1 MTVLTA
7 QSELVTTREV
17 AERFGVAVS
26 TVRRWVRD
34 GRIPYVRV
42 SKRTV
47 RFDLE
52 QVERFVSF
60 NSGCSEVVA

>member
-1 MTVLTA
+1 MTVFAL

-52 QVERFVSF
+52 EVERFVSF
-60 NSGCSEVVA
+60 DGGCSETVV

>member
-1 MTVLTA
+1 MTVLA
-7 QSELVTTREV
+7 SQSELVTTREV

-26 TVRRWVRD
+26 TVRRWVCD

-52 QVERFVSF
+52 EVERSGSF
-60 NSGCSEVVA
+60 DGGCSETVA

>member
-1 MTVLTA
+1 MTVLA
-7 QSELVTTREV
+7 SQSELVTTREV
-17 AERFGVAVS
+17 AERFSVAVS

>member
-1 MTVLTA
+1 MTVFA
-7 QSELVTTREV
+7 SQSELVTTREV

-34 GRIPYVRV
+34 RRIPYVRV

-52 QVERFVSF
+52 EVERFVSF
-60 NSGCSEVVA
+60 NSRREGGK

>member
-1 MTVLTA
+1 MTVLA
-7 QSELVTTREV
+7 SQSELVTTREV

-60 NSGCSEVVA
+60 NGGCSEVVA

>member
-1 MTVLTA
+1 MTVLA
-7 QSELVTTREV
+7 SQSELVTTREV

-52 QVERFVSF
+52 EVERFVSF
-60 NSGCSEVVA
+60 SSRREVGK

>member
-1 MTVLTA
+1 MTVFA
-7 QSELVTTREV
+7 SQSELVTTREV

-60 NSGCSEVVA
+60 NGGCSEVVA

>member
-1 MTVLTA
+1 MTVFA
-7 QSELVTTREV
+7 SQSELVTTREV
-17 AERFGVAVS
+17 AERFGVAAS

-42 SKRTV
+42 SRRTV

-60 NSGCSEVVA
+60 NFRREGGK